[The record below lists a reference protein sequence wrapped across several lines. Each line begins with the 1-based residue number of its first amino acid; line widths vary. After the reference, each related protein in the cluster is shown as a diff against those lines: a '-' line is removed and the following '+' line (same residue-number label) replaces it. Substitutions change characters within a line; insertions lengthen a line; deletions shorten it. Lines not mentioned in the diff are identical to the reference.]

1 MPTEPF
7 VLEVKGEYLIP
18 LLWASLHSR
27 MRAMFALAMCV
38 ASSIHCVSS
47 MDGGGS
53 GSIISITSLC
63 YGGGGSVSMRV

>member
-7 VLEVKGEYLIP
+7 VLEVKDEYLIP

-53 GSIISITSLC
+53 GSILSIIYLC
-63 YGGGGSVSMRV
+63 CGGDGSGSMKD